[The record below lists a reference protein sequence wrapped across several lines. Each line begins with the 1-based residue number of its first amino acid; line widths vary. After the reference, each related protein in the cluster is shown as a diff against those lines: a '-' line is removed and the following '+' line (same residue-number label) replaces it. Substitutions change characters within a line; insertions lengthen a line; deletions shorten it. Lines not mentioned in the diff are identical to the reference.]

1 MLKAEN
7 RLQNLFLHKQII
19 IENRRLKVHK
29 MWKYDYSQ
37 EIRKKQAIMMYDKF
51 SPYTPE
57 IFKHFVS

>member
-1 MLKAEN
+1 MAEN

-19 IENRRLKVHK
+19 IENLRLKVHK

-37 EIRKKQAIMMYDKF
+37 EIQKKQAVTMHDKF

-57 IFKHFVS
+57 IFKRFVS